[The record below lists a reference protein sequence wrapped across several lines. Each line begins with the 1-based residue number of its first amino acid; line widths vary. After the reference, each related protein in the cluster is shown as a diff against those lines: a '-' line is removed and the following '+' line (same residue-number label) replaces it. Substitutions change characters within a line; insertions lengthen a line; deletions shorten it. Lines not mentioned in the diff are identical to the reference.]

1 MTGPVGPDLLLH
13 ASCVA
18 IDGRGLLILGP
29 SGAGKSA
36 LALQMMALGADLVSD
51 DQTLVWAQDGR
62 LLARAPKAL
71 SGLIEARFLG
81 LLNAPAV
88 PQAEVALVIDLAQ
101 RETERLPP
109 ERTITLC
116 GITCALAYSHEA
128 SHLPA
133 SLMCYLAHGR
143 RA

>member
-62 LLARAPKAL
+62 LLARAPNAL
-71 SGLIEARFLG
+71 SGLIEARFVG
-81 LLNAPAV
+81 L
-88 PQAEVALVIDLAQ
+88 Q

-133 SLMCYLAHGR
+133 SLMCYLVHGR

>member
-18 IDGRGLLILGP
+18 HRGRGLLILGP

-51 DQTLVWAQDGR
+51 DQTLIWAQGNR
-62 LLARAPKAL
+62 LLARAPAQL
-71 SGLIEARFLG
+71 SGLIEARFVG

-88 PQAEVALVIDLAQ
+88 PEAELALVIDLAQ

-109 ERTITLC
+109 ERHVTLC
-116 GITCALAYSHEA
+116 SITCALAYSSEA

>member
-1 MTGPVGPDLLLH
+1 VTEPVGPELLLH

-18 IDGRGLLILGP
+18 LGGRGLLILGP

-51 DQTLVWAQDGR
+51 DQTLLRAQDGR
-62 LLARAPKAL
+62 LLARAPAEL
-71 SGLIEARFLG
+71 AGLVEARFVG
-81 LLNAPAV
+81 LLNSPAV
-88 PQAEVALVIDLAQ
+88 PQAEVALAIDLAQ

-109 ERTITLC
+109 ERMITLC

>member
-1 MTGPVGPDLLLH
+1 MTGPVGPELLLH

-18 IDGRGLLILGP
+18 VHGRGLLILGP
-29 SGAGKSA
+29 SGTGKSA

-51 DQTLVWAQDGR
+51 DQTLIWAHSNR
-62 LLARAPKAL
+62 LLARAPAQL
-71 SGLIEARFLG
+71 SGLIEARFVG

-109 ERTITLC
+109 ERKITLC
-116 GITCALAYSHEA
+116 GIACALAYSYEA

-133 SLMCYLAHGR
+133 SFMCYLAHGR

>member
-18 IDGRGLLILGP
+18 VQGRGLLILGP
-29 SGAGKSA
+29 SGTGKSA

-51 DQTLVWAQDGR
+51 DQTLVWANNNR
-62 LLARAPKAL
+62 LLARAPDQL
-71 SGLIEARFLG
+71 SGFIEARFVG

-88 PQAEVALVIDLAQ
+88 REAELVLVIDLAQ

-109 ERTITLC
+109 ERQVTLR
-116 GITCALAYSHEA
+116 GITCALAYSTEA